1 MNWLL
6 GILGFDPAPIQTI
19 ESVRFGL
26 GWGWA
31 GLLLALLVALPWFIL
46 TYRVED
52 KPCPRPLFITL
63 TGLRILFVAGLLTM
77 LAGLKCTVSGWIPQK
92 NKLALVLDTSR
103 SMSIKEEERSRIERL
118 QAALQKGRLLE
129 KLEKKT
135 GITPALFSFAGSVAP
150 LGRDDV
156 ASFGLSADGPQTNL
170 TRAVTDITGHL
181 GEGNLLGVVI
191 LTDGAHN
198 TGDSP
203 LDALGRVRTPLYF
216 LGAGKTG
223 QTRDLAVSIERPPA
237 IGYLNSMVRLRGELR
252 IQRIASASIPVTV
265 LRDGAPFTSLS
276 LEIPAGQ
283 TRIPF
288 AINIPCDTEGAFT
301 YSVSVPKLDG
311 ELTHENNETAFLLK
325 VVKERLKILILAGS
339 PSWDQTFIRAAARGD
354 PNAHVCGWTRI
365 TDDRWLPTV
374 DFELKAAV
382 PTPAIAPDL
391 EDADVVILA
400 GIRETVLEPHAELL
414 LKKLESGRTGM
425 LILPGADGYAKLG
438 YAGSKLAQMFP
449 VPLDGESWVGT
460 PCSLAL
466 PTRETPYAFLRL
478 LDDPVENQE
487 FFSSLP
493 KFDGLFTYP
502 GRKSG
507 AEVLLS
513 TTLSRGGTLQ
523 PAFLT
528 HRVGQGNV
536 AMLCGGPLWPMGFT
550 QVPTDRTI
558 RPYTAFVINTLKW
571 LANRREDAQ
580 VTLELPSSRGF
591 VGQPATLRVWVSDAR
606 RQPVDSAQV
615 TAQLKAG
622 SGEPMSLT
630 FTATT
635 EKGCYEASFIPAAR
649 GLHAITAKAVKQG
662 SLLGEASG
670 KLLVEVPT
678 VEFDDPEVNIALM
691 TALASSSGGAYRP
704 IEAHDELLDLI
715 KPTPGQKRE
724 TKTFDARDSGI
735 LLVLL
740 LILPL
745 IEWTIRRKR
754 GFS

>member
-1 MNWLL
+1 MSWLL
-6 GILGFDPAPIQTI
+6 GLLGFDPAPIQTI
-19 ESVRFGL
+19 ESIRFGL

-31 GLLLALLVALPWFIL
+31 GLLLALLIAIPWFLL

-63 TGLRILFVAGLLTM
+63 ASLRLLFVVGLLTM

-92 NKLALVLDTSR
+92 NKIALVMDTSR
-103 SMSIKEEERSRIERL
+103 SMSIREEGVTRLERV
-118 QAALQKGRLLE
+118 QTALQKGRLIE
-129 KLEKKT
+129 QLEKKT

-150 LGRDDV
+150 LSRDDI

-181 GEGNLLGVVI
+181 GEGNLLGVVV

-198 TGDSP
+198 TGDTP
-203 LDALGRVRTPLYF
+203 LDALARTRTPLYF
-216 LGAGKTG
+216 LGTGKTG

-237 IGYLNSMVRLRGELR
+237 IGFLNSMVRLRGELR
-252 IQRIASASIPVTV
+252 VQRIASASVPVTI
-265 LRDGAPFTSLS
+265 LRDGAPFASLPLS
-276 LEIPAGQ
+276 VPAGQ
-283 TRIPF
+283 NRIPF
-288 AINIPCDTEGAFT
+288 AINIPCDAEGAFT
-301 YSVSVPKLDG
+301 YSVSIPKIDG

-325 VVKERLKILILAGS
+325 VVKERLKILVLSGS
-339 PSWDQTFIRAAARGD
+339 PSWDQTFIRSAARGD
-354 PNAHVCGWTRI
+354 PNAHVYGWTRI
-365 TDDRWLPTV
+365 TDTRWLPTV
-374 DFELKAAV
+374 DFEVKAAV
-382 PTPAIAPDL
+382 PAPAIAPDL

-400 GIRETVLEPHAELL
+400 GVGASVLEPHADLL
-414 LKKLESGRTGM
+414 LKKVESGRTGM
-425 LILPGADGYAKLG
+425 MILPGTTGYANLG
-438 YAGSKLAQMFP
+438 YAGSKLAQLFP
-449 VPLDGESWVGT
+449 VALPGESWVGT
-460 PCSLAL
+460 PCSLVL
-466 PTRETPYAFLRL
+466 PVRDTPYAFLRL
-478 LDDPVENQE
+478 LDDPIENQE
-487 FFSSLP
+487 FFAALP
-493 KFDGLFTYP
+493 KFDGLYTYQS
-502 GRKSG
+502 RKSG
-507 AEVLLS
+507 SETLLS
-513 TTLSRGGTLQ
+513 TTLSRGGAAQ
-523 PAFLT
+523 PALLA

-615 TAQLKAG
+615 TALMAPG
-622 SGEPMSLT
+622 NGEPVSLT
-630 FTATT
+630 FTSTT
-635 EKGCYEASFIPAAR
+635 EKGCYEASFIPAVR
-649 GLHAITAKAVKQG
+649 GLHSISAKAVRQG
-662 SLLGEASG
+662 ALLGEAAG

-678 VEFDDPEVNIALM
+678 VEFDDPEVNMALM
-691 TALASSSGGAYRP
+691 TSLASSSGGAYRP
-704 IEAHDELLDLI
+704 IEEEDELLNLI
-715 KPTPGQKRE
+715 RPTPGQKRE
-724 TKTFDARDSGI
+724 TKSFDARDSGI

-745 IEWTIRRKR
+745 VEWTLRRRR